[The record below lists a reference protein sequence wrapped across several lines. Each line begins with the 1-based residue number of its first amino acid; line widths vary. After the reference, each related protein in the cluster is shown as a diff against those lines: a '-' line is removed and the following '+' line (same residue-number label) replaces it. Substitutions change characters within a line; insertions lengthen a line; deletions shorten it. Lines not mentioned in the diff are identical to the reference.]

1 MSDSLPDLSS
11 RPAARWIPSI
21 EELRGYDRKWLR
33 SDLTAGLTGASVVV
47 PQAMA
52 YAAIAGLPLVT
63 GLYTAL
69 IALVV
74 YAITGTSRPLSVTTT
89 STIAILTAGA
99 LHEVQIGVGDNALLL
114 ASTTLAFLVGVTL
127 LISAAFH
134 LGAVANFISEPVLV
148 GFKAGVGLTIVL
160 DQIPRLLGLHFAKG
174 HFFHNVFSI
183 FDHLPEA
190 SMPTVVLAATML
202 ALLLGLQH
210 YFPRVPAA
218 LVTVSVGIIV
228 SAVAGLNHHEIELVG
243 AVKGGFPSVTLPK
256 PGMFEHLWPAAVGI
270 ALMSFVETTAAGQA
284 FRNADEPAPQP
295 NRELLA
301 IGLTNVIGSFF
312 QNMPSGGGTSQTAV
326 NREAGART
334 QIAGLVTA
342 AVVLAVLMFLAPIVQ
357 YMPQATLAAVVIVPC
372 AAMIHPHDFGVI
384 FRFRAMEY
392 SWAIA
397 SMVGVLLLGTLR
409 GILVAVL
416 LSLLALVYHA
426 NRRPVLVL
434 ARKPGTDVFRP
445 LSPAHP
451 LDEIFPGLLMIK
463 TEGIMHFANTGR
475 VIDRILQLINEYKPR
490 VLVVDCSAIPDF
502 EYTAMTRLTEADK
515 KLQEAGITLW
525 LAALNPEPLR
535 TIEKSEFGRTLG
547 RQRMYFNLEQAVE
560 SFLEQPITAKS
571 DHAAE
576 QN

>member
-1 MSDSLPDLSS
+1 
-11 RPAARWIPSI
+11 
-21 EELRGYDRKWLR
+21 
-33 SDLTAGLTGASVVV
+33 
-47 PQAMA
+47 MA

-69 IALVV
+69 IPLVV
-74 YAITGTSRPLSVTTT
+74 YAIMGTSRPLSVTTT

-99 LHEVQIGVGDNALLL
+99 LHELPTGAGEDALLET
-114 ASTTLAFLVGVTL
+114 SVTLAFLVGVTL

-160 DQIPRLLGLHFAKG
+160 DQIPKLLGLHFVKG
-174 HFFHNVFSI
+174 HFLHNLVSI
-183 FDHLPEA
+183 FDHLPQA
-190 SMPTVVLAATML
+190 SVPTVVLAVAML
-202 ALLLGLQH
+202 ALLLGLQQ
-210 YFPRVPAA
+210 YFSRVPAA
-218 LVTVSVGIIV
+218 LVTVVVGILV
-228 SAVAGLNHHEIELVG
+228 SAIAGLSHHGIELVG
-243 AVKGGFPSVTLPK
+243 AVKGGLPSITLPK
-256 PGMFEHLWPAAVGI
+256 LGMFEHIWPAAVGI

-284 FRNADEPAPQP
+284 FRNANEPAPQP

-312 QNMPSGGGTSQTAV
+312 QNMPSGGGTSQTAI
-326 NREAGART
+326 NRRAGART

-342 AVVLAVLMFLAPIVQ
+342 VVVLAVLMFLAPIVQ
-357 YMPQATLAAVVIVPC
+357 YMPQATLAAVVVVPC
-372 AAMIHPHDFGVI
+372 AAMIHPRDFSVI
-384 FRFRAMEY
+384 LRFRVMEY

-397 SMVGVLLLGTLR
+397 STVGVLLLGTLR

-490 VLVVDCSAIPDF
+490 VLVVDCSAVPDF
-502 EYTAMTRLTEADK
+502 EYTAMTRLTDADK
-515 KLQEAGITLW
+515 KLQEAGIALW

-535 TIEKSEFGRTLG
+535 TIEKSEFGKTLG

-560 SFLEQPITAKS
+560 SFLARSIIAKLDHRPEQS
-571 DHAAE
+571 
-576 QN
+576 